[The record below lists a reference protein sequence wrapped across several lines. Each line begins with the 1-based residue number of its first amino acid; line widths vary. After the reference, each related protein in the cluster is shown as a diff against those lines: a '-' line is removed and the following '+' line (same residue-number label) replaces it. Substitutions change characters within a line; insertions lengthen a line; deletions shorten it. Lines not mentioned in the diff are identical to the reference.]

1 MKQKND
7 RSLDEAK
14 VKISVL
20 MNWKY
25 EVQMNLE
32 EFLDKPDVLVSLD
45 KMSVPLVY
53 PKFLLPR
60 ISCCF
65 RVILNSVSI

>member
-32 EFLDKPDVLVSLD
+32 EFLDKLDLLVSLD
-45 KMSVPLVY
+45 EISVPY
-53 PKFLLPR
+53 
-60 ISCCF
+60 
-65 RVILNSVSI
+65 

>member
-14 VKISVL
+14 VKNSVL
-20 MNWKY
+20 MNRKY

-32 EFLDKPDVLVSLD
+32 EFLDKLDVLVSLD
-45 KMSVPLVY
+45 EISVPL
-53 PKFLLPR
+53 R
-60 ISCCF
+60 
-65 RVILNSVSI
+65 SVS